1 MRKDGPK
8 TKSTDKT
15 IIVIHAEGNGYAQA
29 MGWAWADENT
39 HKYGGAPHGTVYLG
53 ALTGILQALRFHT
66 GSQRLAIKT
75 DCQQAIAA
83 IEAAQSGRKPTTPS
97 GRKNFPL
104 IQAVLDEISR
114 HKAPVSF
121 HAIDEETPVMAL
133 KTARLFA
140 QQQSQAFTKDPKRA
154 PTGIPRETMDVM
166 IRRRLISKKSIAK
179 APQNAKAQQNA
190 KAPQNAKAL
199 NQQQTSKPAQANKP
213 TTEQNATKQNN
224 NPTKQTEALPKVG
237 KNNASTI
244 RDDKT
249 ANDTVAS
256 RNNVTSSNMTASAAA
271 EAITAHVQHTAASAP
286 APIHAAPAASSQGS
300 GTPTPAP
307 HQLNPALSEPAS
319 KPAPEPVLEPV
330 LEVPAPPRPRHA
342 AAETEA
348 DEPQESQ
355 LLELLHST
363 VRNLRSSAQ
372 ALRATAQAY
381 DSALKHAKDATPGI
395 DGNPITP
402 LSEKPLRKARK
413 HTKAA
418 ALEYEKAAEELE
430 QFLNSYGDTDSVS
443 AQESL
448 HAARWSQ

>member
-1 MRKDGPK
+1 
-8 TKSTDKT
+8 
-15 IIVIHAEGNGYAQA
+15 

-39 HKYGGAPHGTVYLG
+39 HKYGGAPCGTVYLG
-53 ALTGILQALRFHT
+53 ALTGILLALRFHT
-66 GSQRLAIKT
+66 DPQRLAIKT
-75 DCQQAIAA
+75 DCHQAIVA
-83 IEAAQSGRKPTTPS
+83 IEAARSGHKPTTS
-97 GRKNFPL
+97 SSRKNFPL

-114 HKAPVSF
+114 HNAPVSF
-121 HAIDEETPVMAL
+121 HDIDEETPVMAL

-140 QQQSQAFTKDPKRA
+140 KQQLQAFTKDPKRA
-154 PTGIPRETMDVM
+154 PTGIPRVTMDVM
-166 IRRRLISKKSIAK
+166 ISRRLISEASIAQAK
-179 APQNAKAQQNA
+179 ESAKAQ
-190 KAPQNAKAL
+190 QNAKAL
-199 NQQQTSKPAQANKP
+199 NQQQTGKPARANKP
-213 TTEQNATKQNN
+213 TTKQNATKQSNKL
-224 NPTKQTEALPKVG
+224 TKQTEALPNVG

-244 RDDKT
+244 RDGKT
-249 ANDTVAS
+249 ANDAVAS
-256 RNNVTSSNMTASAAA
+256 RNNVTSSNVTASAAA

-286 APIHAAPAASSQGS
+286 APIHAAHAAPSQGS
-300 GTPTPAP
+300 GTPTPVP
-307 HQLNPALSEPAS
+307 HQPNPALREPAS
-319 KPAPEPVLEPV
+319 K
-330 LEVPAPPRPRHA
+330 VPAPPRPRHA
-342 AAETEA
+342 AVETEA

-363 VRNLRSSAQ
+363 VRNLRSSAK

-448 HAARWSQ
+448 HAARWNQ

>member
-1 MRKDGPK
+1 M
-8 TKSTDKT
+8 
-15 IIVIHAEGNGYAQA
+15 IHAEATTNAQA
-29 MGWAWADENT
+29 MGWAWADAST
-39 HKYGGAPHGTVYLG
+39 HKYGGAPCGTVYLG
-53 ALTGILQALRFHT
+53 ALTGILLALRSHT
-66 GSQRLAIKT
+66 GPQHLAIKT

-83 IEAAQSGRKPTTPS
+83 INAARSGHKPTTPS

-104 IQAVLDEISR
+104 IQAVLDEIRR
-114 HKAPVSF
+114 HNAPVSF

-140 QQQSQAFTKDPKRA
+140 QQQLQAFTKDPKRT

-190 KAPQNAKAL
+190 KAL

-213 TTEQNATKQNN
+213 TTKQNATKQNDKL
-224 NPTKQTEALPKVG
+224 TKQTEALPKVG

-319 KPAPEPVLEPV
+319 KPAPEPV

>member
-1 MRKDGPK
+1 M
-8 TKSTDKT
+8 
-15 IIVIHAEGNGYAQA
+15 IHAEAHSDAQA

-39 HKYGGAPHGTVYLG
+39 HKYGGAPCGTVYLG
-53 ALTGILQALRFHT
+53 ALTGILLALRSHT

-83 IEAAQSGRKPTTPS
+83 IAAARSGHKPTTPS
-97 GRKNFPL
+97 SRKNFPL
-104 IQAVLDEISR
+104 IQAVLNEISR
-114 HKAPVSF
+114 HNAPVSF

-140 QQQSQAFTKDPKRA
+140 QQQLQAFTKDPKHA
-154 PTGIPRETMDVM
+154 PTGIPRVTMDVM
-166 IRRRLISKKSIAK
+166 ISRRLISEASIAQAK
-179 APQNAKAQQNA
+179 ESAKAQ
-190 KAPQNAKAL
+190 QNAKAL
-199 NQQQTSKPAQANKP
+199 NQQQTGKPAHANKP
-213 TTEQNATKQNN
+213 TTKQNATKQNDKL
-224 NPTKQTEALPKVG
+224 TKQTEALPNVG

-244 RDDKT
+244 RDGKT
-249 ANDTVAS
+249 ANDAVAS
-256 RNNVTSSNMTASAAA
+256 RNNVTPSNVTASVPA
-271 EAITAHVQHTAASAP
+271 EAITAHVQHTAASVP
-286 APIHAAPAASSQGS
+286 APIHAAHAASSQGS
-300 GTPTPAP
+300 ETPTPAP
-307 HQLNPALSEPAS
+307 HQPNPALSEPAP
-319 KPAPEPVLEPV
+319 KPVP
-330 LEVPAPPRPRHA
+330 EVPAPPRPRHA
-342 AAETEA
+342 AVETEA

-363 VRNLRSSAQ
+363 VHNLRSSAK

-381 DSALKHAKDATPGI
+381 DSALKRAKDATPGI

-448 HAARWSQ
+448 HAARWNQ

>member
-1 MRKDGPK
+1 
-8 TKSTDKT
+8 
-15 IIVIHAEGNGYAQA
+15 

-39 HKYGGAPHGTVYLG
+39 HKYGGAPRGTVYLG
-53 ALTGILQALRFHT
+53 ALTGILQALRSHT

-75 DCQQAIAA
+75 DCHQAIAA
-83 IEAAQSGRKPTTPS
+83 IEAARSGHKPTTPS
-97 GRKNFPL
+97 SRKNFPL

-114 HKAPVSF
+114 HNASVSF
-121 HAIDEETPVMAL
+121 HDIDEETPVMAL
-133 KTARLFA
+133 KTARLSA
-140 QQQSQAFTKDPKRA
+140 QRQLQTFVTNPKHA

-166 IRRRLISKKSIAK
+166 IRRRLISKESIAK
-179 APQNAKAQQNA
+179 AQ
-190 KAPQNAKAL
+190 QNAKAL
-199 NQQQTSKPAQANKP
+199 NQQQTGKPARANKP
-213 TTEQNATKQNN
+213 TTKQNATKQNN
-224 NPTKQTEALPKVG
+224 KLTKQTETLPNVG

-244 RDDKT
+244 RDGKT
-249 ANDTVAS
+249 ANDAVAS
-256 RNNVTSSNMTASAAA
+256 RNNVTSSNVTS
-271 EAITAHVQHTAASAP
+271 SAP
-286 APIHAAPAASSQGS
+286 APIHAAHAAPSQGS

-307 HQLNPALSEPAS
+307 YQPNPALCEPAP
-319 KPAPEPVLEPV
+319 KPVP
-330 LEVPAPPRPRHA
+330 EVPAPPRPRHTA
-342 AAETEA
+342 VETEA

-363 VRNLRSSAQ
+363 VRNLRSSAK
-372 ALRATAQAY
+372 ALQATAQAY
-381 DSALKHAKDATPGI
+381 DSALKRAKDATPGL

-448 HAARWSQ
+448 HAARWNQ

>member
-15 IIVIHAEGNGYAQA
+15 IIVIHAEATSDAQA
-29 MGWAWADENT
+29 MGWAWADAST
-39 HKYGGAPHGTVYLG
+39 HKYGGAPCGTVYLG
-53 ALTGILQALRFHT
+53 ALTGILLALRSHT
-66 GSQRLAIKT
+66 GPQHLAIKT

-83 IEAAQSGRKPTTPS
+83 INAARSGHKPTTPS

-104 IQAVLDEISR
+104 IQAVLDEIRR
-114 HKAPVSF
+114 HNAPVSF
-121 HAIDEETPVMAL
+121 HVIDEETPVMAL

-140 QQQSQAFTKDPKRA
+140 QQQLQAFTKDPKRT
-154 PTGIPRETMDVM
+154 PTGIPRVTMDVM
-166 IRRRLISKKSIAK
+166 IRRRLISKESIAK
-179 APQNAKAQQNA
+179 TQ
-190 KAPQNAKAL
+190 QNAKAL
-199 NQQQTSKPAQANKP
+199 NQQQTSKPAQVNKP

-224 NPTKQTEALPKVG
+224 KLTKQTEALPKVG

-256 RNNVTSSNMTASAAA
+256 RNNVTSSDMTASAAA

-286 APIHAAPAASSQGS
+286 APIHAAHAASSQCA

-307 HQLNPALSEPAS
+307 HQPNPALSEPAS
-319 KPAPEPVLEPV
+319 KPAPEPALEPV

-448 HAARWSQ
+448 HAARWNQ

>member
-1 MRKDGPK
+1 M
-8 TKSTDKT
+8 
-15 IIVIHAEGNGYAQA
+15 IHAEGNGVAQA

-39 HKYGGAPHGTVYLG
+39 HKYGGAPRGTVYLG
-53 ALTGILQALRFHT
+53 ALTGILQALRSHT

-75 DCQQAIAA
+75 DCHQAIAA
-83 IEAAQSGRKPTTPS
+83 IEAARSGHKPTTPS
-97 GRKNFPL
+97 SRKNFPL

-114 HKAPVSF
+114 HNASVSF
-121 HAIDEETPVMAL
+121 HDIDEETPVMAL
-133 KTARLFA
+133 KTARLSA
-140 QQQSQAFTKDPKRA
+140 QRQLQTFVTNPKHA

-166 IRRRLISKKSIAK
+166 IRRRLISKESIAK
-179 APQNAKAQQNA
+179 AQ
-190 KAPQNAKAL
+190 QNAKAL
-199 NQQQTSKPAQANKP
+199 NQQQTGKPARANKP
-213 TTEQNATKQNN
+213 TTKQNATKQNN
-224 NPTKQTEALPKVG
+224 KLTKQTETLPNVG

-244 RDDKT
+244 RDGKT
-249 ANDTVAS
+249 ANDAVAS
-256 RNNVTSSNMTASAAA
+256 RNNVTSSNVTS
-271 EAITAHVQHTAASAP
+271 SAP
-286 APIHAAPAASSQGS
+286 APIHAAHAAPSQGS

-307 HQLNPALSEPAS
+307 YQPNPALCEPAP
-319 KPAPEPVLEPV
+319 KPVP
-330 LEVPAPPRPRHA
+330 EVPAPPRPRHTA
-342 AAETEA
+342 VETEA

-363 VRNLRSSAQ
+363 VRNLRSSAK
-372 ALRATAQAY
+372 ALQATAQAY
-381 DSALKHAKDATPGI
+381 DSALKRAKDATPGL

-448 HAARWSQ
+448 HAARWNQ

>member
-1 MRKDGPK
+1 M
-8 TKSTDKT
+8 
-15 IIVIHAEGNGYAQA
+15 IHAEAATNAQA

-39 HKYGGAPHGTVYLG
+39 HKYGGAPCGTVYLG
-53 ALTGILQALRFHT
+53 ALTGILLALRFHT
-66 GSQRLAIKT
+66 DPQRLAIKT
-75 DCQQAIAA
+75 DCHQAIVA
-83 IEAAQSGRKPTTPS
+83 IEAARSGHKPTTPS
-97 GRKNFPL
+97 SRKNFPL

-114 HKAPVSF
+114 HNAPVSF
-121 HAIDEETPVMAL
+121 HDIDEETPVMAL

-140 QQQSQAFTKDPKRA
+140 KQQLQAFTKDPKHA
-154 PTGIPRETMDVM
+154 PTGIPRVTMDVM
-166 IRRRLISKKSIAK
+166 ISRRLISEASIAQAK
-179 APQNAKAQQNA
+179 ESAKAQ
-190 KAPQNAKAL
+190 QNAKAL
-199 NQQQTSKPAQANKP
+199 NQQQTGKPAHANKP
-213 TTEQNATKQNN
+213 TTKQNATEQNN
-224 NPTKQTEALPKVG
+224 KLTKQTEALPNVG

-244 RDDKT
+244 RDGKT
-249 ANDTVAS
+249 ANDAVAS
-256 RNNVTSSNMTASAAA
+256 RNNVTSSNVTASAPAKT
-271 EAITAHVQHTAASAP
+271 ITAHVQHTAASVP
-286 APIHAAPAASSQGS
+286 APIHAAHAASSQGS

-307 HQLNPALSEPAS
+307 HQPNLALREPAS
-319 KPAPEPVLEPV
+319 K
-330 LEVPAPPRPRHA
+330 VPAPPRPRHA
-342 AAETEA
+342 AVETEA

-363 VRNLRSSAQ
+363 VRNLRSSAK
-372 ALRATAQAY
+372 ALRSTAQAY

-448 HAARWSQ
+448 HAARWNQ

>member
-15 IIVIHAEGNGYAQA
+15 IIVIHAEATSDAQA
-29 MGWAWADENT
+29 MGWAWADAST
-39 HKYGGAPHGTVYLG
+39 HKYGGAPCGTVYLG
-53 ALTGILQALRFHT
+53 ALTGILLALRSHT
-66 GSQRLAIKT
+66 GPQHLAIKT

-83 IEAAQSGRKPTTPS
+83 INAARSGHKPTTPS

-104 IQAVLDEISR
+104 IQAVLDEIRR
-114 HKAPVSF
+114 HNAPVSF

-140 QQQSQAFTKDPKRA
+140 QQQLQAFTKDPKRT

-190 KAPQNAKAL
+190 KAL

-213 TTEQNATKQNN
+213 TTKQNATKQNDKL
-224 NPTKQTEALPKVG
+224 TKQTEALPKVG

>member
-15 IIVIHAEGNGYAQA
+15 IIVIHAEATSDAQA
-29 MGWAWADENT
+29 MGWAWADAST
-39 HKYGGAPHGTVYLG
+39 HKYGGAPCGTVYLG
-53 ALTGILQALRFHT
+53 ALTGILLALRSHT
-66 GSQRLAIKT
+66 GPQHLAIKT

-83 IEAAQSGRKPTTPS
+83 INAARSGHKPTTPS

-104 IQAVLDEISR
+104 IQAVLDEIRR
-114 HKAPVSF
+114 HNAPVSF

-140 QQQSQAFTKDPKRA
+140 QQQLQAFTKDPKRT

-190 KAPQNAKAL
+190 KAL

-213 TTEQNATKQNN
+213 TTKQNATKQNDKL
-224 NPTKQTEALPKVG
+224 TKQTEALPKVG

-319 KPAPEPVLEPV
+319 KPVLEPV

>member
-15 IIVIHAEGNGYAQA
+15 IIVIHAEATSDAQA
-29 MGWAWADENT
+29 MGWAWADAST
-39 HKYGGAPHGTVYLG
+39 HKYGGAPCGTVYLG
-53 ALTGILQALRFHT
+53 TLTGILLALRSHT
-66 GSQRLAIKT
+66 GPQHLAIKT

-83 IEAAQSGRKPTTPS
+83 IDAARSGRKPTTSS

-104 IQAVLDEISR
+104 IQAVLNEISR
-114 HKAPVSF
+114 HNAPVSF
-121 HAIDEETPVMAL
+121 HAIDEETPVMTL

-140 QQQSQAFTKDPKRA
+140 QQQLQAFVTDPKHA
-154 PTGIPRETMDVM
+154 PTGIPRETLDVM
-166 IRRRLISKKSIAK
+166 IRRRLISEESIAQARKGAQTK
-179 APQNAKAQQNA
+179 ASTKTGHSTKVQHNTQHNTDTSSQR
-190 KAPQNAKAL
+190 
-199 NQQQTSKPAQANKP
+199 QTGTSTPSGTSMQANK
-213 TTEQNATKQNN
+213 TSAKQNDR
-224 NPTKQTEALPKVG
+224 PDAQTETISAHDTSARGGSLS
-237 KNNASTI
+237 NARHGGT
-244 RDDKT
+244 
-249 ANDTVAS
+249 
-256 RNNVTSSNMTASAAA
+256 
-271 EAITAHVQHTAASAP
+271 HTAAHAAEHAAEPS
-286 APIHAAPAASSQGS
+286 HAAPSQDPK
-300 GTPTPAP
+300 TPMPTRS
-307 HQLNPALSEPAS
+307 Q
-319 KPAPEPVLEPV
+319 PVP
-330 LEVPAPPRPRHA
+330 EVPAPPRPRHA
-342 AAETEA
+342 AAETRTG
-348 DEPQESQ
+348 EPQESQ

-363 VRNLRSSAQ
+363 VHNLRSSAQ

-448 HAARWSQ
+448 HAARWNQ